1 MKIFKNRNKL
11 QKEISDIN
19 NISFVPTMGGL
30 HKGHISLIKKS
41 KKYSKTN
48 LVSIFVNPK
57 QFNDKK
63 DFLRYPRNLKKDL
76 IILKKLNVNYVYLP
90 TYKDIFGFK
99 TSNKIY
105 LDKFSKKLCGKFRK
119 GHFKGVINVVN
130 RFLEITKPKYLFLG
144 EKDFQQLVVISKH
157 ISKNKIGTKII
168 NGKTI
173 RESNGIACSTRN
185 RILTKRQVQ
194 IASNIHKILKKH
206 KSLAIKNIRL
216 LRKKCLEAGINKI
229 DYIEAYNTK
238 TLTKPKS
245 GNKYRIFIA
254 FYLGKT
260 RLIDNI

>member
-76 IILKKLNVNYVYLP
+76 IILKKLNVDYVYLP

-105 LDKFSKKLCGKFRK
+105 LDRFSKKLCGKFRK

-144 EKDFQQLVVISKH
+144 EKDFQQLVLISKH
-157 ISKNKIGTKII
+157 INKNKIDTKII

-173 RESNGIACSTRN
+173 RERNGIACSTRN
-185 RILTKRQVQ
+185 RILTKRQLQ
-194 IASNIHKILKKH
+194 IASNIYKILKKY
-206 KSLAIKNIRL
+206 KSLAIRNIRL
-216 LRKKCLEAGINKI
+216 LRIKCLEAGINKI

>member
-41 KKYSKTN
+41 KKYSKKS

-90 TYKDIFGFK
+90 TYKDIFSFK

-105 LDKFSKKLCGKFRK
+105 LDRFSKKLCGKFRK

-157 ISKNKIGTKII
+157 INKNKIATKVI
-168 NGKTI
+168 NGKTV
-173 RESNGIACSTRN
+173 RERNGIACSTRN
-185 RILTKRQVQ
+185 RILTKRQLQ
-194 IASNIHKILKKH
+194 IASNIHKILKKY
-206 KSLAIKNIRL
+206 KSLAITNIRL
-216 LRKKCLEAGINKI
+216 LRKKCLEAGVNKI
-229 DYIEAYNTK
+229 DYIEAYNAK

-245 GNKYRIFIA
+245 GKKYRVFIA

>member
-105 LDKFSKKLCGKFRK
+105 LDKFSTKLCGKFRK

-185 RILTKRQVQ
+185 RILTKKQVQ
-194 IASNIHKILKKH
+194 IASNIHKILKNR
-206 KSLAIKNIRL
+206 SL
-216 LRKKCLEAGINKI
+216 
-229 DYIEAYNTK
+229 
-238 TLTKPKS
+238 
-245 GNKYRIFIA
+245 
-254 FYLGKT
+254 
-260 RLIDNI
+260 

>member
-41 KKYSKTN
+41 KKYSKKS

-76 IILKKLNVNYVYLP
+76 IILKKLNVDYVYLP
-90 TYKDIFGFK
+90 TYKDIFSFK

-105 LDKFSKKLCGKFRK
+105 LDRFSKKLCGKFRK

-144 EKDFQQLVVISKH
+144 EKDFQQLIVISKH
-157 ISKNKIGTKII
+157 INKNKIGTKII

-173 RESNGIACSTRN
+173 REHDGIACSTRN
-185 RILTKRQVQ
+185 RILTKRQLQ
-194 IASNIHKILKKH
+194 IASNIHKILKKN
-206 KSLAIKNIRL
+206 KSLAIRNTRL
-216 LRKKCLEAGINKI
+216 LRKKCLEAGVNKI

-245 GNKYRIFIA
+245 GKKYRVFIA